1 MAQSKAWV
9 LSLSEEDCAAIGNQQ
24 MVEYILAADIKI
36 MPLPLTPTY
45 SLGVLVWREQMIP
58 VIDIGK
64 LLCSPGIELLAMTG
78 VMVLAHQQAPGEP
91 IEHGAVVLRSAPR
104 DIMVNSEMSCP
115 LPIAPAAWQTLALAC
130 FSDQGQEIPILNAK
144 QVFSSAIHEVN
155 EDLAGLQNKIID
167 DTLIEST
174 TQPSTIVP
182 SAHGMGNTD
191 ENTSAD
197 SVPESSDIDQSIP
210 TPKVQEISDGESGQ
224 T

>member
-36 MPLPLTPTY
+36 MPLPLTPAY

-64 LLCSPGIELLAMTG
+64 LLSSPGVELSAMAG
-78 VMVLAHQQAPGEP
+78 IMVLAYQQAPGEP
-91 IEHGAVVLRSAPR
+91 IEHGAVVLRSVPR
-104 DIMVNSEMSCP
+104 DITVNSDMSCP
-115 LPIAPAAWQTLALAC
+115 LPIAPAAWRTLAVAC

-144 QVFSSAIHEVN
+144 QVFSSAIHKVN
-155 EDLAGLQNKIID
+155 EELAGSQNNVLA
-167 DTLIEST
+167 DTLIESMV
-174 TQPSTIVP
+174 QPSAIDP
-182 SAHGMGNTD
+182 AADGMDSTDKNTPADSDAASSNTD
-191 ENTSAD
+191 QTLT
-197 SVPESSDIDQSIP
+197 
-210 TPKVQEISDGESGQ
+210 TPKVQEISGGESGQ